1 MCVDCLRQY
10 VWRCSIACL
19 RVIAKRS
26 IKVESATVLVVVLLL
41 LTAGN
46 RVSAACDESLVS
58 LQVLGSGGPFGGIGH
73 ASAGY
78 LVWIDGVG
86 RIMVDAGGG
95 TFARFREVG
104 GRVEDLDLLALSHF
118 HPDHSSE
125 VPALL
130 WPQRALIRIAGP
142 SGSDQYPSVE
152 EFVSGLF
159 TAQDAVF
166 RVVSSRI
173 EFETVS
179 VDVSAPQAVD
189 VFSND
194 RVVIRGVGV
203 PHGDVPTVGYR
214 VDIGDAS
221 IGFSSDQLATSR
233 AFVELV
239 EGVDVLVVHFA
250 ASENAVGGTSALHA
264 SPSAWG
270 RMASA
275 ANVKSVLLSHLSQSE
290 PSDPRY
296 RSHSGSDRE
305 RSIASLREQ
314 YAGPVTVADD
324 LMCVPIF

>member
-1 MCVDCLRQY
+1 MIIEC
-10 VWRCSIACL
+10 
-19 RVIAKRS
+19 S
-26 IKVESATVLVVVLLL
+26 IKVKSVTVFVVVLLL
-41 LTAGN
+41 LTGGD
-46 RVSAACDESLVS
+46 RVSAVCDESLVS
-58 LQVLGSGGPFGGIGH
+58 LQVLGSGGPFGGTGR

-95 TFARFREVG
+95 TFARFREAG
-104 GRVEDLDLLALSHF
+104 GRVEDLELLALSHF

-142 SGSDQYPSVE
+142 SGSNRYPSVE
-152 EFVSGLF
+152 EFISGLF
-159 TAQDAVF
+159 TGQDAVF

-179 VDVSAPQAVD
+179 VDVSATQAVD

-194 RVVIRGVGV
+194 RVTIRGVGV

-214 VDIGDAS
+214 VDIVDAS

-250 ASENAVGGTSALHA
+250 ASENVVGGTSALHA
-264 SPSAWG
+264 TPSAWG

-305 RSIASLREQ
+305 RSIASLQE
-314 YAGPVTVADD
+314 YYPGSVTVAAD
-324 LMCVPIF
+324 LMCVPIS